1 MRKIKSRNAMRSSIA
16 GIISPKVE
24 PPSIFAVAAEPE
36 ISTGRLTGK
45 SKNERSKVFPSENI
59 TSAEMKEPADASE
72 SAPRKN
78 TKRISALNAAL
89 RNTTAHAKRTIS
101 TRKSSAAP

>member
-1 MRKIKSRNAMRSSIA
+1 MRSSIA

-45 SKNERSKVFPSENI
+45 SRNERSKVFPSENI
-59 TSAEMKEPADASE
+59 TSAEMKEPADARE
-72 SAPRKN
+72 RAPRKN

-89 RNTTAHAKRTIS
+89 RNTTAHTKRTIS